1 MTLLVAPI
9 IRTNVLVPE
18 AHRALSVIPKAR
30 LVESAP
36 LADYTRFSIGG
47 PAALLFDTSDE
58 TAIVT
63 ALRIAAEQRLPH
75 IIIGGGTNLIVADAG
90 FDGVVLRYTGSFI
103 HPDNS
108 LLSVGGGAVLQ
119 DVVDRS
125 IALGLQGLET
135 MTGIPGYL
143 GGAVY
148 GNAGAYGHS
157 IQELVRQVRIFDGS
171 AVLALSNAACQFA
184 YRESIFKEQKD
195 WIILSARP
203 AIFRRRLYRSVEDC
217 RRDLSHPGRQDIRH
231 L

>member
-1 MTLLVAPI
+1 MSLF
-9 IRTNVLVPE
+9 PE
-18 AHRALSVIPKAR
+18 ARRALSVIPKAR
-30 LVESAP
+30 LVEGAP

-47 PAALLFDTSDE
+47 PAAFLFDTSDE

-63 ALRIAAEQRLPH
+63 ALRIAVEQRLPH

-103 HPDNS
+103 HRNNS
-108 LLSVGGGAVLQ
+108 LLSVGGSAVLQ

-157 IQELVRQVRIFDGS
+157 ILGPKQQPLEE
-171 AVLALSNAACQFA
+171 AVLAS
-184 YRESIFKEQKD
+184 
-195 WIILSARP
+195 
-203 AIFRRRLYRSVEDC
+203 
-217 RRDLSHPGRQDIRH
+217 
-231 L
+231 